1 MFNHD
6 TILLPSVN
14 IHWNCDLRELLR
26 LCSLLLVS
34 FFQQNSLLSVALWF
48 SPLVLLNMRSQPFSL
63 KVFSFLQV
71 AGGAEGSQGQIEIFS
86 LNRPIPRAVK
96 SLQVDSPVRC
106 LEYVPLPS
114 PTDEVESGVHKTPS
128 AIGSNICVGLDDGRW
143 ATQNIREV

>member
-1 MFNHD
+1 
-6 TILLPSVN
+6 
-14 IHWNCDLRELLR
+14 
-26 LCSLLLVS
+26 
-34 FFQQNSLLSVALWF
+34 
-48 SPLVLLNMRSQPFSL
+48 MRSHPFSL

-71 AGGAEGSQGQIEIFS
+71 AGRAEGSQGQIEIFS

-128 AIGSNICVGLDDGRW
+128 AIGSNICVGLDDGR
-143 ATQNIREV
+143 